1 MAFDFRI
8 KLVYLFENIKY
19 DKCNVMKLIRYVS
32 DFEYLLKY
40 PITIFYIQSKVC
52 AFNVYIHV
60 IEKEHK
66 R

>member
-1 MAFDFRI
+1 MQ
-8 KLVYLFENIKY
+8 
-19 DKCNVMKLIRYVS
+19 CNETYPL

-40 PITIFYIQSKVC
+40 PITIYHIQSKVC